1 MKKKNKCKLLN
12 LNTLNIWVQITIL
25 KCFKIENLLYASF
38 LATSGGIFYHWQ
50 IRKMQTQTCGFAS
63 YQANCMQN
71 FCREQ
76 NEIT

>member
-1 MKKKNKCKLLN
+1 MQTIESHYSEHLSTNY
-12 LNTLNIWVQITIL
+12 NIEV
-25 KCFKIENLLYASF
+25 FKIENLLYASF
-38 LATSGGIFYHWQ
+38 LATSDGIFYHWQ
-50 IRKMQTQTCGFAS
+50 IRKMQTQTCSFAS